1 MKAFLGRFSTLIY
14 KELLQFVRS
23 KGLLIFA
30 IYAFTLDI
38 YFAATGISLTLRNA
52 KFFVLDRDMTPI
64 SREYVYR
71 FHKPYFNFQ
80 GYLLDDKQLGST
92 LLEDKA
98 IAVVEIPDHFERDFK
113 KGKAELGIIIN
124 GAEIVASYL
133 FSAYAAQITYDFIV
147 DHFPRKAGIGFIEPD
162 ARLYFNQN
170 ASSKDFMGISELLTV
185 VTLFLLILPSSAI
198 IREKER
204 GNIEMLVVSPVRNYT
219 FMLAKVVAMSVVI
232 LLCTLA
238 SIIFMVEG
246 ILGIVV
252 KGSLIDFAIFT
263 LVFVFA
269 ASGLSMFI
277 AAISENMLQV
287 SQLSILILV
296 PILYLSGSWTPI
308 EAMPKV
314 LQYLSYLSP
323 LRYYIDGAFGILI
336 KGLPITAILPDF
348 AGLIALGSVVFFAGS
363 YFLSKKV

>member
-1 MKAFLGRFSTLIY
+1 MKEFFGRFSTLIY
-14 KELLQFVRS
+14 KELLQFIRS

-52 KFFVLDRDMTPI
+52 KFFVQDYDMTPI
-64 SREYVYR
+64 SREYVYK

-80 GYLLDDKQLGST
+80 GYVLNDKLLEDK

-98 IAVVEIPDHFERDFK
+98 IAVIKIPDNFERDFK
-113 KGKAELGIIIN
+113 KGRAEIGMIIN

-133 FSAYAAQITYDFIV
+133 FSAYAAQITYNFIME
-147 DHFPRKAGIGFIEPD
+147 HFPFKSGVGLIEPD

-170 ASSKDFMGISELLTV
+170 ASSKNFMGISELLTV
-185 VTLFLLILPSSAI
+185 VTLFLLILPSAAI

-204 GNIEMLVVSPVRNYT
+204 GNIEMLVVSPVHNYT

-232 LLCTLA
+232 LLCTMF
-238 SIIFMVEG
+238 SMIFMVKG
-246 ILGIVV
+246 VLGIPV
-252 KGSLIDFAIFT
+252 KGNLLDFAVFT

-287 SQLSILILV
+287 SQLSVLVLV

-323 LRYYIDGAFGILI
+323 LKYYIDGAFGILI
-336 KGLPITAILPDF
+336 KGLSLSAILPDL
-348 AGLIALGSVVFFAGS
+348 AGLLILGSIVFFAGS

>member
-1 MKAFLGRFSTLIY
+1 MRGFPGRFLTLVY
-14 KELLQFVRS
+14 KELLQFIRS
-23 KGLLIFA
+23 KGLLIFT

-52 KFFVLDRDMTPI
+52 KFFVQDYDMTPI
-64 SREYVYR
+64 SREYVYK

-80 GYLLDDKQLGST
+80 GYVLDDKQLEDK

-98 IAVVEIPDHFERDFK
+98 IAVIEIPGNFEKDFK
-113 KGKAELGIIIN
+113 KGRAEIGMIIN
-124 GAEIVASYL
+124 GAELVASYL
-133 FSAYAAQITYDFIV
+133 FSAYAAQITYNFILE
-147 DHFPRKAGIGFIEPD
+147 HFPFRSGVGLIEPD

-204 GNIEMLVVSPVRNYT
+204 GNIEMLAVSPIHNYT
-219 FMLAKVVAMSVVI
+219 FMLAKVVAMAIVI
-232 LLCTLA
+232 LLCTIF
-238 SIIFMVEG
+238 SIICMVEG
-246 ILGIVV
+246 ILRITI
-252 KGSLIDFAIFT
+252 KGSLFDFAAFT

-277 AAISENMLQV
+277 AAISKNMRQV
-287 SQLSILILV
+287 SQLSVLILV

-323 LRYYIDGAFGILI
+323 LKYYIDGAFGILI
-336 KGLPITAILPDF
+336 KGLSISAILPDF
-348 AGLIALGSVVFFAGS
+348 AGLLLLGSVVFFAGS
-363 YFLSKKV
+363 YFLSKKI